1 MTFGGQQQ
9 LQVRE
14 NRHTERG
21 LGSYVV
27 SIAQEDKANTYW
39 IYSSPDCH
47 HPRPPPR
54 LLTSTCTHAGS
65 W

>member
-14 NRHTERG
+14 NTHTERG

-27 SIAQEDKANTYW
+27 SIAQRTRQTRTGYIAHQIVT
-39 IYSSPDCH
+39 ILC
-47 HPRPPPR
+47 PPPR
-54 LLTSTCTHAGS
+54 LLITSTCTHAG
-65 W
+65 

>member
-14 NRHTERG
+14 NTHRERVG
-21 LGSYVV
+21 ILRGVHCP
-27 SIAQEDKANTYW
+27 EDKANTYW

-47 HPRPPPR
+47 DPCPPPR